1 MIVDDAKAMIPKKTD
16 TASSMK
22 KTHTTHGVRTMIIE
36 EQKTNPVFI
45 VQVSFLIICT
55 VLIALL
61 AFSNVI
67 GGF

>member
-1 MIVDDAKAMIPKKTD
+1 MRSFKQHVP
-16 TASSMK
+16 
-22 KTHTTHGVRTMIIE
+22 E
-36 EQKTNPVFI
+36 ERINPVFI

-61 AFSNVI
+61 AFNNLL